1 MNKKDRKVF
10 DDGTKENSELNN
22 DVFKTIFGFYEFLTP
37 RMSDMQRIN
46 ELADW
51 QNLDS
56 RTVGK
61 YVKAIQEGKEA
72 KLKSRLKQF
81 DSVEYLANSTDFWDP
96 KRLWI
101 YLTRICEICE
111 WRKAE
116 GCKGKTPANGCLYY
130 CKNCKHKNS
139 CERERGTDSKIP
151 EDCKILAY
159 EFERVNNAVALP
171 YFYAP
176 LKYVLPLIDS
186 EITEDNEV
194 LEILNDLIK
203 SLKEILGDKFNFKYI
218 FCVIRYA
225 HLYNLIDHLPPDQ
238 KGEEPTENPITW
250 LFAYSRRSLSIS
262 RVYNEKTLE
271 DVLKQIAPGSIDDE
285 LVKLW
290 AECNDFE
297 KDLLSAEK
305 TPEFGSVNDLL
316 KYAQKDISIAD
327 IVIFISH
334 FADISQFKLRP
345 IDIKILQ
352 KCLCWKDYSFD
363 KFFEKLPQLP
373 EHFEEWFSKN

>member
-116 GCKGKTPANGCLYY
+116 GCKGKTPATG
-130 CKNCKHKNS
+130 
-139 CERERGTDSKIP
+139 
-151 EDCKILAY
+151 
-159 EFERVNNAVALP
+159 
-171 YFYAP
+171 
-176 LKYVLPLIDS
+176 
-186 EITEDNEV
+186 
-194 LEILNDLIK
+194 
-203 SLKEILGDKFNFKYI
+203 
-218 FCVIRYA
+218 
-225 HLYNLIDHLPPDQ
+225 
-238 KGEEPTENPITW
+238 
-250 LFAYSRRSLSIS
+250 
-262 RVYNEKTLE
+262 
-271 DVLKQIAPGSIDDE
+271 
-285 LVKLW
+285 
-290 AECNDFE
+290 
-297 KDLLSAEK
+297 
-305 TPEFGSVNDLL
+305 
-316 KYAQKDISIAD
+316 
-327 IVIFISH
+327 
-334 FADISQFKLRP
+334 
-345 IDIKILQ
+345 
-352 KCLCWKDYSFD
+352 
-363 KFFEKLPQLP
+363 
-373 EHFEEWFSKN
+373 